1 MTNRSVISDYVSSL
15 LKAESVNRCPLCG
28 QFEGT
33 TEKFDNHHINHDPTV
48 SEYWNLIRLCRSCH
62 DELTKFRQDGTRER
76 RVRQVK
82 KDLFR
87 HLIGDSSYQV
97 LVMANVHGVTSTLP
111 SLAMSLLRLGFVKLK
126 HTNPLTVGTAKHSTI
141 VDVEI
146 TVAGREIIKQL
157 NIETDVPKLS

>member
-1 MTNRSVISDYVSSL
+1 MGNRSVISDYVNSL

-33 TEKFDNHHINHDPTV
+33 TEKFDSHHINHDSSV

-62 DELTKFRQDGTRER
+62 EQLTKYRQDGIRER

-97 LVMANVHGVTSTLP
+97 LVMANAYGITSTLP
-111 SLAMSLLRLGFVKLK
+111 SLGMSLLRLGFVKVK
-126 HTNPLTVGTAKHSTI
+126 HSNPMTVGTAKHSTI
-141 VDVEI
+141 VDLEI
-146 TVAGREIIKQL
+146 TDAGREIIRQL
-157 NIETDVPKLS
+157 NIETDVPLLS